1 MRWPRIIF
9 LSLVILLIAAFLHYT
24 LPQRDVVRIVNVES
38 RLTEVSG
45 LNGWFYAQRDSGTAQ
60 STGMR
65 DIRLIST
72 IRPDGRPLVF
82 RNEDTGVLWPP
93 YFKFDSE
100 DLQAEAANLTSNE
113 ASPQWVAVTHYG
125 WRSNLLSIYPNAVTV
140 RPVAGPDVTL
150 FPWLNIVILL
160 GIVIVFF
167 VAWRI
172 WERFEDRVID
182 PVVDAVAVRWAK
194 MKDWTA
200 GRR

>member
-9 LSLVILLIAAFLHYT
+9 LSLVFLLIAAFLHYT

-100 DLQAEAANLTSNE
+100 DLQAEAANLTSSSE
-113 ASPQWVAVTHYG
+113 AIAAMGGGHALWLAV
-125 WRSNLLSIYPNAVTV
+125 
-140 RPVAGPDVTL
+140 
-150 FPWLNIVILL
+150 
-160 GIVIVFF
+160 
-167 VAWRI
+167 
-172 WERFEDRVID
+172 E
-182 PVVDAVAVRWAK
+182 PVVDLPQRG
-194 MKDWTA
+194 DDPSRRGA
-200 GRR
+200 GRDVVPVAQHRDPAWASCLSSSWRGASGSGSRTG